1 MAMPPGTTLR
11 ALRSCAPATSWRR
24 PPTRFA
30 IVTVGRSGSE
40 LLRVLLDSHPEIVC
54 DGEIL
59 AADPVWPR
67 LRVAART
74 AEAARR
80 GAEVY
85 GWKLLIGHLGDPAVS
100 SGPARFVAGLA
111 RRGTRFILLERE
123 DHLQQAISWYRAH
136 ATRYHYH
143 RGEEDAFAPQEIDPD
158 LLLQATAV
166 NAEATAWLRRAVS
179 PFPHLHLTYERDLL
193 DPHDRQ
199 QTLDRVCR
207 FLGVEPAPMS
217 SDLVRISP
225 RRTREMVTNWPAI
238 AAAFELSAFA
248 RFVAEEP
255 IGATDG
261 PGSPTEGSTV
271 GPSRATEVP
280 AGAIVPAGPMPV

>member
-1 MAMPPGTTLR
+1 MPLSAALR
-11 ALRSCAPATSWRR
+11 ALRFYAPAASRR
-24 PPTRFA
+24 WPPTRFV
-30 IVTVGRSGSE
+30 IVTVGRSGSQ
-40 LLRVLLDSHPEIVC
+40 LLSDLLGSHPEIVC

-59 AADPVWPR
+59 AADPAWPR
-67 LRVAART
+67 LCVAART
-74 AEAARR
+74 AEAARH

-85 GWKLLIGHLGDPAVS
+85 GWKLLIGHLGDPVES
-100 SGPARFVAGLA
+100 SGPARFVSALA

-123 DHLQQAISWYRAH
+123 DHLQQSISWYRAH
-136 ATRYHYH
+136 ATRYHHH
-143 RGEEDAFAPQEIDPD
+143 RGEEGEFAPQEIDPD
-158 LLLQATAV
+158 LLLRATAV
-166 NAEATAWLRRAVS
+166 NAEATAWLRQAVS
-179 PFPHLHLTYERDLL
+179 PFPHLRLIYEHDLF
-193 DPHDRQ
+193 DPVDRRR
-199 QTLDRVCR
+199 TLDQVCR
-207 FLGVEPAPMS
+207 FIGVEPAPMS
-217 SDLVRISP
+217 SDLVRVSP